1 MNHKFVFDTNSLISA
16 ILLQNSI
23 SAKALNH
30 ALNIGRIVI
39 SEPVLIEFEDVIFRK
54 KLDKYFLND
63 AERLEAINK
72 IEENSIIFFPKV
84 EINACRDPKD
94 NMILELAV
102 ESNASCII
110 SGDRD
115 LLVLSPFNNIPIVTA
130 VDFLGLF

>member
-110 SGDRD
+110 SGDKD